1 MPGNLVKGRQTIGSA
16 EHEYRTKISL
26 TDEIALAK
34 KATAVVMEVKKVA
47 LLASMMV
54 CVILLCTVLRP
65 ASRDDC
71 LKVLMKTKM
80 SSTPMPMMTKNEI
93 TLSRPNVLIP
103 ERRERERL
111 KP

>member
-1 MPGNLVKGRQTIGSA
+1 MNKNRPM
-16 EHEYRTKISL
+16 SL
-26 TDEIALAK
+26 TDEIAVAK

-54 CVILLCTVLRP
+54 WVILLCTVLRP

-80 SSTPMPMMTKNEI
+80 SSTPMPMMTKKEI
-93 TLSRPNVLIP
+93 TLSKPNVLIP
-103 ERRERERL
+103 EGERERDIDHRHTL

>member
-1 MPGNLVKGRQTIGSA
+1 M
-16 EHEYRTKISL
+16 SL

-65 ASRDDC
+65 ASCDDC

-93 TLSRPNVLIP
+93 TLSKPNVLIP
-103 ERRERERL
+103 ERERRERETQILTNNNRYMQVCEGPTL
-111 KP
+111 ERYT